1 MHYKELMSDGFIKR
15 VLGCSAFNTPLFG
28 LKETMQFK
36 GDLGKSLALELADPQ
51 DPSLLLRLQGRL
63 LGPKVIA
70 HTCRQCPGT

>member
-51 DPSLLLRLQGRL
+51 DPSLLN
-63 LGPKVIA
+63 PKPPA
-70 HTCRQCPGT
+70 QCPTSASGSSTWA